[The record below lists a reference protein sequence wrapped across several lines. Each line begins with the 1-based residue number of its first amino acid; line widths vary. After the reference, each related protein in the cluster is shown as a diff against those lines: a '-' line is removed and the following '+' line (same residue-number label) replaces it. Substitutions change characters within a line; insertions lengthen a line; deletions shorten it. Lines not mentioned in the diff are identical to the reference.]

1 MPPEWNTRSMVEV
14 PELLVSGLL
23 HESDWPTFLGAFNR
37 ATLSKIIWLSQGARP
52 WPKFPANG
60 MTWACAAAG
69 RRTHRERRRRA
80 VWWPGSHAYL
90 LHVFGANALRQYAY
104 APSAAASA
112 SPVVMVQL
120 KPKFFPG
127 GLGRPEE
134 KLPIHHH
141 PGIRGD
147 ADAPADWG
155 WDVEKPVCADDS
167 YAEVTS
173 LRKAPTVSDRAK
185 GQATITFCLR
195 ILDCCRS

>member
-23 HESDWPTFLGAFNR
+23 HESDWPTLLGAFSR

-120 KPKFFPG
+120 KPQLLPLPPADRPNSQWLYSRQPNFFRFMPDHEAFPFTQRIFH
-127 GLGRPEE
+127 LLLTDFDFQHLAAVSYVKPKYSVVLRRATRPE
-134 KLPIHHH
+134 
-141 PGIRGD
+141 
-147 ADAPADWG
+147 
-155 WDVEKPVCADDS
+155 
-167 YAEVTS
+167 
-173 LRKAPTVSDRAK
+173 
-185 GQATITFCLR
+185 
-195 ILDCCRS
+195 